1 MIVFTSSGGLASF
14 EPPELQSTRFTLYQN
29 YPNPFNPTT
38 KIRYTLTPSLSQRER
53 VSVIVTLKVFDMLGR
68 EVATLANEEKPPGT
82 YEVMWDAS
90 KVASGVYFYRME
102 AGGFVQT
109 KKLLL
114 LR

>member
-1 MIVFTSSGGLASF
+1 MLACSMA
-14 EPPELQSTRFTLYQN
+14 PG
-29 YPNPFNPTT
+29 
-38 KIRYTLTPSLSQRER
+38 RER
-53 VSVIVTLKVFDMLGR
+53 FPIPSWRVDINIVRDMKKFWFDMLGR